1 MRTEDLAVVGSLCLI
16 PVIVVVDYRQLFGY
30 GWWGTV
36 WRLMVVVVS
45 IVVAADLL
53 ATLVMINKID
63 VNSLRMLKLVLFAS
77 ILVLFAIVLLLVTDA
92 INRRLWSVKGWLRPL
107 MAPLVLV
114 CIVVILGI
122 YIETI
127 DRGFWVGLF
136 SFWDE

>member
-1 MRTEDLAVVGSLCLI
+1 MLLVRIGGSAVGR
-16 PVIVVVDYRQLFGY
+16 IV
-30 GWWGTV
+30 
-36 WRLMVVVVS
+36 
-45 IVVAADLL
+45 
-53 ATLVMINKID
+53 
-63 VNSLRMLKLVLFAS
+63 
-77 ILVLFAIVLLLVTDA
+77 LLVTDA

-136 SFWDE
+136 SFWDEQLWV